1 MLEETLERLQDDSAW
16 SINAGLPKPI
26 RMFTIEDYVDD
37 RLEELKQWAR
47 EYKRNTADFDDR
59 ATYACD
65 GTRVRSKGEALWYNM
80 LYNAGIPSRYDS
92 PLTVIDKWENEKTVY
107 PDFLIQCYNGSFIII
122 EHFGGLLKPS
132 YSSKQITKIR
142 DYLRSGYVL
151 GDNFFVT
158 SDDAEGGINTE
169 MIARTICQIEEL
181 FYRSA

>member
-1 MLEETLERLQDDSAW
+1 MLEETLERLQDDSTW

-26 RMFTIEDYVDD
+26 RMFTIEYF
-37 RLEELKQWAR
+37 L
-47 EYKRNTADFDDR
+47 DDR

-80 LYNAGIPSRYDS
+80 LYYAGIPFRYDS
-92 PLTVIDKWENEKTVY
+92 PLTVIDEWGNEKTVY

-181 FYRSA
+181 FYQSA

>member
-1 MLEETLERLQDDSAW
+1 MTTTRNGKRHRKALGGSNTKPVRQIVKQKFKEQKIEVLQSNNQVLEETLERLQDDSAW

-47 EYKRNTADFDDR
+47 GYKRNTADFDNR

-80 LYNAGIPSRYDS
+80 LYYAGIPFRYDS
-92 PLTVIDKWENEKTVY
+92 PLTVIDEWGNEKTVY

-122 EHFGGLLKPS
+122 EHFDGFQAKL
-132 YSSKQITKIR
+132 
-142 DYLRSGYVL
+142 
-151 GDNFFVT
+151 
-158 SDDAEGGINTE
+158 
-169 MIARTICQIEEL
+169 
-181 FYRSA
+181 